1 MMKKIQLIIWSIL
14 VLCVGAC
21 TEDKGDYDYT
31 PLNDLVVQ
39 GIEKDYTVE
48 QFSSLKIPVTITA
61 KDGFSE
67 DRYEYLWYIWRVN
80 NAADPDTLS
89 FKKDLDIEVES
100 VTGEYSMRYI
110 VTDKETGVFYS
121 TRTDLTIVN
130 SYSKGLMALSEVE
143 GNANVTFINVVNTV
157 TEDAYEKVNGEIAGR
172 SPRGIFYTGE
182 GEFTKGLVV
191 ISTGDGSKA
200 IEPTDFSYMMDFSE
214 MFYFAP
220 DPCVMECLCKN
231 MYGFDEY
238 VIINGR
244 VYNRYLSFVEDM
256 FVKYDPQVK
265 GDYEAAPFSIYESND
280 PFFYDQK
287 GKRFIYNNYGA
298 MISVEPAS
306 GVFNPAEMEATMVYG
321 AAFEDNVRAVMED
334 ADGRR
339 FVIAAQKR
347 VEYDDESYDSY
358 IRVIPIRK
366 VD

>member
-1 MMKKIQLIIWSIL
+1 
-14 VLCVGAC
+14 
-21 TEDKGDYDYT
+21 
-31 PLNDLVVQ
+31 
-39 GIEKDYTVE
+39 
-48 QFSSLKIPVTITA
+48 
-61 KDGFSE
+61 
-67 DRYEYLWYIWRVN
+67 
-80 NAADPDTLS
+80 
-89 FKKDLDIEVES
+89 
-100 VTGEYSMRYI
+100 
-110 VTDKETGVFYS
+110 
-121 TRTDLTIVN
+121 
-130 SYSKGLMALSEVE
+130 
-143 GNANVTFINVVNTV
+143 
-157 TEDAYEKVNGEIAGR
+157 
-172 SPRGIFYTGE
+172 
-182 GEFTKGLVV
+182 
-191 ISTGDGSKA
+191 
-200 IEPTDFSYMMDFSE
+200 MMDFSE

-334 ADGRR
+334 ADG
-339 FVIAAQKR
+339 V
-347 VEYDDESYDSY
+347 VS
-358 IRVIPIRK
+358 
-366 VD
+366 